1 MSQDK
6 LENQLIDKTIQ
17 QRNDLLEDAK
27 QKAAKFLSNAEAEKL
42 RIEDLN
48 NKAIENIIG
57 SELRAVHDRIVGG
70 AQLQGRKVLMEARAE
85 VIENVF
91 VRTAEEIESIVKS
104 PEYNWYLIK
113 LVQMSVQKLGEECI
127 VYANERDLAYLK
139 ENMEQ
144 FAVEGVKVKLEKSPV
159 DLVGGVTIM
168 NLNGT
173 KTIHNTLDSRLKEA
187 KRRLTATVAEKLGVI

>member
-17 QRNDLLEDAK
+17 QRNDLLEAAK
-27 QKAAKFLSNAEAEKL
+27 QKAAKSLSNAEAEKL

-91 VRTAEEIESIVKS
+91 VRTAEEIEAIVKS
-104 PEYNWYLIK
+104 PEYNGYLIK

-127 VYANERDLAYLK
+127 VYANEKDLAYLK

-144 FAVEGVKVKLEKSPV
+144 FAVESFKVKLEKSPV

-187 KRRLTATVAEKLGVI
+187 KRRLSATVAEKLGVI

>member
-27 QKAAKFLSNAEAEKL
+27 QKAAKSLSNAEAEKL